1 MSYEIVYEL
10 SWYDLF
16 QHWLI
21 WAMFVPFGLFL
32 FWLRRERR
40 DSAWITINMRLS
52 CIGAVVAGG
61 TMIYLFLPR
70 TIEEYRR
77 HREALANQTCLVVE
91 GEIENVRVEPNHGGR
106 LEDFVFSVDGVYFR
120 QGTFELLHMG
130 YRKPLYS
137 NGLIE
142 NGRFAR
148 ISYVVDRFRNIVLR
162 IEFPVSNEAMSGQTG
177 LRQIMRNIETGD
189 SQFGF
194 FFRHSWVF
202 FVVIL
207 FGSYVLFREFYGRPR
222 LMDEAQAKEH
232 ARILKIPFYWGVA
245 FILLM
250 GAMVEFGL
258 AFSSD
263 FVSPSNENYY
273 AQAWHLLVAL
283 LMLRYIVWI
292 FFQGGADVLARHP
305 ALFKAESVSP
315 RYIKLVSVQWALIF
329 LGVEIITR
337 FVM

>member
-10 SWYDLF
+10 SWHDLL

-21 WAMFVPFGLFL
+21 GAMFLPFGLYL
-32 FWLRRERR
+32 FWLRHERR
-40 DSAWITINMRLS
+40 DSAWKTINMRLT
-52 CIGAVVAGG
+52 CMAAVVAG
-61 TMIYLFLPR
+61 TVMIYLFLPR

-77 HREALANQTCLVVE
+77 HREVLSNQTCLVVE
-91 GEIENVRVEPNHGGR
+91 GEIENVRVESNR
-106 LEDFVFSVDGVYFR
+106 SRRQEDFVFSVDGVYFR
-120 QGTFELLHMG
+120 QGTVELLYMG

-142 NGRFAR
+142 NGRHAR
-148 ISYVVDRFRNIVLR
+148 LSYVVERSRNIVLR
-162 IEFPVSNEAMSGQTG
+162 IEFPVSNEALSGQTG
-177 LRQIMRNIETGD
+177 LRQIFRKIETGD

-194 FFRHSWVF
+194 FFRHQWVF
-202 FVVIL
+202 IVGIICVN
-207 FGSYVLFREFYGRPR
+207 YVLFREFYGRPR

-232 ARILKIPFYWGVA
+232 ARILKIPLIWGVA
-245 FILLM
+245 LVLLM
-250 GAMVEFGL
+250 GALVEFGL

-263 FVSPSNENYY
+263 FAFPSNENYY
-273 AQAWHLLVAL
+273 AQAWHLLIAL
-283 LMLRYIVWI
+283 LMLRCIVWI
-292 FFQGGADVLARHP
+292 FFQRGADVLARHP

-315 RYIKLVSVQWALIF
+315 RYVKLVSVQWALIF